1 MTDTQYLMGWGI
13 YLVGAL
19 GCLLSLWLL
28 VRKWPIRAKRPLMM
42 ASAILMLL
50 PGTVLTE
57 QAEQTFLAPAL
68 MASIYDSLSFG
79 ADAFWRNG
87 LFVVIA
93 TSIAFIAGLLLPVR
107 NNKVIHAELLPEEYS
122 APHCP
127 PQPGAGDRH

>member
-1 MTDTQYLMGWGI
+1 MTDTQYLWGWGI

-42 ASAILMLL
+42 ATAILLLL
-50 PGTVLTE
+50 PGTVETE
-57 QAEQTFLAPAL
+57 QTSLAPAL
-68 MASIYDSLSFG
+68 LASIYDGLSLG

-93 TSIAFIAGLLLPVR
+93 TSIAFITGLFLPVR
-107 NNKVIHAELLPEEYS
+107 RNKRIYGELLTEDQPD
-122 APHCP
+122 
-127 PQPGAGDRH
+127 PQ